1 LSAVPETVLSNR
13 VAVIVTA
20 LDLETRAVL
29 RQLGKTTV
37 ETVEGTGFF
46 KGEFE
51 GWTVAVVE
59 SGAGNVNAAT
69 IAMRALAHYKPS
81 VALFVG
87 IAGGVKDVAIGDV
100 VVATK
105 VYGYESGKDRAGGFF
120 ARPDVMKADHALE
133 SRARVLRQSD
143 DWKRRL
149 DPAIAHGNPTIFVGP
164 IAAGEK
170 VIASKRAATAG
181 LLKKN
186 HGDTLAVEME
196 GRGFLEGVHVNHP
209 VQGCVVRGI
218 SDLLSGKA
226 GADESGSQP
235 RAADAA
241 SAVAFEILVGLGG
254 SPPTKAASKFVETAA
269 TFSASA
275 YFKKG
280 ETLAQVGV
288 PNVDQ
293 VTFSFVRE
301 PEAFLRIIPM
311 QAKERPIPF
320 ATLNEVTGQAEL
332 LRSTGFGG
340 LTFVNK
346 YGAVLYAPDHSYRGG
361 PAPLHWATQLFQN
374 GELWCV
380 TDSIL
385 IRERGSRPEWVPIP
399 VIPATVFE
407 QAFYR
412 ALHKNIAFAVEH
424 LGLSFPCNVEL
435 GLVGVAGAHLALHG
449 EDIRG
454 PIQPD
459 AAVVRKELT
468 SASPAEIN
476 AALLEFFEEVYDK
489 TGYVRPTGLYGFPP
503 GPPQAQG

>member
-1 LSAVPETVLSNR
+1 MSEIALSNR

-46 KGEFE
+46 KGQFE
-51 GWTVAVVE
+51 GWTVVVVE
-59 SGAGNVNAAT
+59 SGAGNVSAAT
-69 IAMRALAHYKPS
+69 ISMRALAHYKPS

-105 VYGYESGKDRAGGFF
+105 VYGYESGKERASGFS
-120 ARPDVMKADHALE
+120 ARPDVMKSAHALE
-133 SRARVLRQSD
+133 SKARVLRQSD
-143 DWKRRL
+143 EWRRRL
-149 DPAIAHGNPTIFVGP
+149 DPAITLGNPAIFVGP

-170 VIASKRAATAG
+170 VIASKRAATAR

-186 HGDTLAVEME
+186 YGDTYAVEME

-209 VQGCVVRGI
+209 TQGCVVRGI

-241 SAVAFEILVGLGG
+241 SAVAFEILNVLDG
-254 SPPTKAASKFVETAA
+254 SPPTKVAPKFVETAA
-269 TFSASA
+269 TFSASV

-293 VTFSFVRE
+293 VTFSFVSE

-320 ATLNEVTGQAEL
+320 ATLNEVAGQAEL
-332 LRSTGFGG
+332 LRSTEFGG
-340 LTFVNK
+340 LTFVNR
-346 YGAVLYAPDHSYRGG
+346 YGAVLFAPDNSYRGG
-361 PAPLHWATQLFQN
+361 SAPLHWATQLFQN

-385 IRERGSRPEWVPIP
+385 IRKRGWRPEWVPIP
-399 VIPATVFE
+399 LIPATVFE

-412 ALHKNIAFAVEH
+412 TLHKNIAFAVEH
-424 LGLSFPCNVEL
+424 LGLAFPCIVEL
-435 GLVGVAGAHLALHG
+435 GLVGVAGAHIALYNT
-449 EDIRG
+449 DVRG
-454 PIQPD
+454 PLQHD
-459 AAVVRKELT
+459 AAIVRKQLA
-468 SASPAEIN
+468 SASATEIN

-489 TGYVRPTGLYGFPP
+489 TGYVRPTGLHGFPP
-503 GPPQAQG
+503 GPPRA